1 MHFLTLCCVSFNA
14 LTSALTRFLR
24 GRDTAQMCFEDLPG
38 ETRRFGIQARA
49 WGGCLPSWGGW
60 DLAKRAQGQPKDI
73 AGVCSQ

>member
-38 ETRRFGIQARA
+38 ETKRFGIQACA
-49 WGGCLPSWGGW
+49 WGGW